1 MASDPRIR
9 ASDED
14 RDRAAAA
21 LREHH
26 AVGRLDAE
34 EFTERLD
41 QVYQA
46 KTMGQLHEVLADLPG
61 VDLYLLPG
69 ASLLGQNRQPVPG
82 APSLGSAIMS
92 GDPTRI
98 SRFSPGWRAV
108 WGSWLTVNM
117 VCFVVWAVSGF
128 GYPWPLWVAG
138 PWGAI
143 LLARWLTGGHPQGGR
158 SRNRHR

>member
-46 KTMGQLHEVLADLPG
+46 KTMGELHEVLADLPG
-61 VDLYLLPG
+61 VDLYRLPD
-69 ASLLGQNRQPVPG
+69 ASLLGQNRQPLPG
-82 APSLGSAIMS
+82 ATSLGSAVMS
-92 GDPTRI
+92 GDRGRI

-117 VCFVVWAVSGF
+117 VCFVVWALSGF

-143 LLARWLTGGHPQGGR
+143 LLARWLTGGHPQGH
-158 SRNRHR
+158 RNRHR